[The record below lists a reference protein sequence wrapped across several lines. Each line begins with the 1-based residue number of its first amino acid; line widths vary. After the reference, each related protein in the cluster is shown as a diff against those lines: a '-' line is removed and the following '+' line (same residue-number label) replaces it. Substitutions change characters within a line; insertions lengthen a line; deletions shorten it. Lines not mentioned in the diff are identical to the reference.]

1 MIDRVKR
8 FIKDNEMVQAG
19 DCIIVGVSGGP
30 DSMVLLHVMKEIRDI
45 FDIHIVAAHLNHKI
59 RAEAGEEEEYVRE
72 TCRRWGV
79 PFYLRREEVLEVAA
93 RYKKTVEEAGRDA
106 RYQFFSKLM
115 ADLSAHHIATAH
127 HRDDA
132 AETVLLH
139 LLRGSGVKGL
149 RGIMPVSGSIIRP
162 LMAVDRAAILSYAQD
177 NHIAYCTD
185 QSNSDPVYLR
195 NRIRMNL
202 IPLLKEQF
210 NPRIS
215 DTLNQLAVIARDENQ
230 VMEQLV
236 YNDWPLLVKETR
248 DDLISLDYAA
258 FSLLLPGLQR
268 RIIIHALSLLAG
280 ETGWSMEDINII
292 MDLATRPGSS
302 RVVYL
307 KKGVKV
313 NKSYRLLV
321 FSTFIPACPEF
332 CYPVEVP
339 GLVKIKETG
348 EVYSFDLAESSLNRE
363 PGAIYLDYD
372 KMGPLEL
379 RSRRPG
385 DIFFPYGMEGHK
397 KLKKFFIDLK
407 IPVFERNCIPLLAS
421 DQDIYA
427 VLGYRIASLAAID
440 AHTERIIV
448 IKKEVGDK
456 IIK

>member
-1 MIDRVKR
+1 MINKVKR
-8 FIKDNEMVQAG
+8 FISEHQMVQAG
-19 DCIIVGVSGGP
+19 DCIIIGVSGGP
-30 DSMVLLHVMKEIRDI
+30 DSMVLLHIMKELRDVLGI
-45 FDIHIVAAHLNHKI
+45 KIVVAHLNHKI

-72 TCRRWGV
+72 TCRQWDV
-79 PFYLRREEVLEVAA
+79 PFYVRREEVLELAA

-115 ADLSAHHIATAH
+115 TDLSAQHIATAH
-127 HRDDA
+127 HRDDV

-139 LLRGSGVKGL
+139 LLRGSGIKGL

-162 LMAVDRAAILSYAQD
+162 LMALDRAAILNYAENNEIQ
-177 NHIAYCTD
+177 YCTD
-185 QSNSDPVYLR
+185 QSNNDPLYLR
-195 NRIRMNL
+195 NRIRL
-202 IPLLKEQF
+202 QLLPLLQEQY

-215 DTLNQLAVIARDENQ
+215 DTLNQLAAIARDENK

-248 DDLISLDYAA
+248 DNLISLDYSA

-321 FSTFIPACPEF
+321 FSTFIPKCPEF

-339 GLVKIKETG
+339 GKITIKETG
-348 EVYSFDLAESSLNRE
+348 EVYSFDLTGRINVRD
-363 PGAIYLDYD
+363 PDAIYLDYD
-372 KMGPLEL
+372 KMGPLQL

-385 DIFFPYGMEGHK
+385 DVFFPYGMGGKK
-397 KLKKFFIDLK
+397 KLKKYFIDLK
-407 IPVFERNCIPLLAS
+407 IPAFERNRVPLLAS
-421 DQDIYA
+421 GPDIYA

-440 AHTERIIV
+440 AHTNRIIV